1 MEHTLVLCQPIF
13 CRYSPLFTAQL
24 PHWTSYL
31 LVLCGQRQHGLRRLP
46 DTSIHN
52 QHYTCL
58 RVAFILIVSKCRYF
72 QNIIYFSVI
81 NSIPPSVI
89 YTLTKCF
96 FFTHSIVI
104 YCLSV
109 FQGVH
114 KIVIYCQ
121 CVSRCTQNCHYC
133 QCVFQGVHRIVI
145 YCQCVFQ
152 GVHKIVIYCQCVFQG
167 VHRIVIYC
175 QCVSGCTQDCHLLS
189 VCFRVYTRLSFI
201 VSVCFRVYTRFHLL
215 SVCVSGC
222 TQDCHFMSL
231 RFRVY
236 CDSGS
241 MTARG
246 PMFAGIVGLVL
257 LGKRLLVYS
266 HHGLSLLNEHM
277 SFVPWVLGEHCDG
290 AQ

>member
-24 PHWTSYL
+24 SHWTSYL

-52 QHYTCL
+52 QHCTCL
-58 RVAFILIVSKCRYF
+58 RVAFIFIVSKCRYF

-89 YTLTKCF
+89 YTLTKCI
-96 FFTHSIVI
+96 FFTHS
-104 YCLSV
+104 
-109 FQGVH
+109 
-114 KIVIYCQ
+114 
-121 CVSRCTQNCHYC
+121 
-133 QCVFQGVHRIVI
+133 IVI

-189 VCFRVYTRLSFI
+189 VC
-201 VSVCFRVYTRFHLL
+201 VSGCTQDYHLL

-277 SFVPWVLGEHCDG
+277 CFVPWVLGEHCDG